1 MLQKF
6 GIILMGM
13 ISIGMISA
21 KTTRI
26 MEAKIHPS
34 RIQDWDTDF
43 VYISDKLKEYFPDF
57 YHRLCGKFTEMDIPF
72 GELKGTK
79 DIWCR
84 DYMPVQIAPDT
95 FVGYQYTPDY
105 LLIKPEESAYPK
117 RPELNHLRCC
127 DVLTNQKEV
136 WGKNGLTYKLI
147 PTDIILDGGNVV
159 LADDFVLLT
168 DKIYTENKCK
178 SSQEK
183 EKLLNK
189 IQKVF
194 QRKTIII
201 PWQQKGDDVYGHTD
215 GMVKAMPTL
224 SSNSNLMISPLFKYE
239 RVSLHKELDKY
250 FTLNEIEFSERGTN
264 FEKYAWAYI
273 NFLQVGNK
281 ILMPSFGISC
291 EHSVMEQIRRFY
303 PDCIVDSIEMREIA
317 DHGGA
322 LHCITWNIKK

>member
-6 GIILMGM
+6 GIILMGL
-13 ISIGMISA
+13 IAIEMISA

-26 MEAKIHPS
+26 MEPKIHQS

-57 YHRLCGKFTEMDIPF
+57 YRRLCVIFTEMDIPF
-72 GELKGTK
+72 GEIKGTK

-95 FVGYQYTPDY
+95 FVGYIYSPKYLQSEENAYTN
-105 LLIKPEESAYPK
+105 
-117 RPELNHLRCC
+117 RPELAHLRCR

-136 WGKNGLTYKLI
+136 WEKNGLTYKLI
-147 PTDIILDGGNVV
+147 PTDIFLDGGNVV
-159 LADDFVLLT
+159 LDDNFIVLT
-168 DKIYTENKCK
+168 DKIYKENNCQ
-178 SSQEK
+178 SLQDN

-189 IQKVF
+189 IQEAF
-194 QRKTIII
+194 QRTPIII
-201 PWQQKGDDVYGHTD
+201 PWEQKGDDVYGHTD

-224 SSNSNLMISPLFKYE
+224 SSQPNLMISPLFKYE
-239 RVSLHKELDKY
+239 CDSLHKELDKY
-250 FTLNEIEFSERGTN
+250 FTLNEIEFSERGTG

-281 ILMPSFGISC
+281 ILVPSFGLPC
-291 EHSVMEQIRRFY
+291 ETSVMEQIRNLY
-303 PDCIVDSIEMREIA
+303 PNCIVDSIEMREIA

-322 LHCITWNIKK
+322 LHCITWNIRK